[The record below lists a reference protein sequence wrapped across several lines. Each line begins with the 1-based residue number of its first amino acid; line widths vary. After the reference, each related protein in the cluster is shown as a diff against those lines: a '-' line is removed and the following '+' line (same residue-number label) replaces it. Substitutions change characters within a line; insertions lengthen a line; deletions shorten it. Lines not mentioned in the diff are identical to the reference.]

1 MREVKENPMES
12 RLVKI
17 SSAKA
22 ALAAV
27 VALSIAACTTI
38 NPYTQETQTSKVAK
52 GAGIGA
58 AAGAVVG
65 LLTKGDKLENAL
77 IGAGVGALAG
87 GGVGY
92 YMDVQEKKLR
102 DRMAGTG
109 VTVTRNGD
117 NITLNMPSSITFALN
132 SADLNAQFYS
142 ALDGVSMV
150 LKEYDKT
157 VIEVAGHTDSSGSD
171 QYNQALSER
180 RAQAVAGYLGSHGV
194 KQQRL
199 ITVGAGEGHPVASN
213 DNETGRAQNRRVE
226 LTIVPITKG

>member
-1 MREVKENPMES
+1 M
-12 RLVKI
+12 KI
-17 SSAKA
+17 RIMKTSVV
-22 ALAAV
+22 AAV
-27 VALSIAACTTI
+27 VLALGACTTV
-38 NPYTQETQTSKVAK
+38 NPYTQETKTSNVVK

-77 IGAGVGALAG
+77 IGAGVGAVAG

-102 DRMAGTG
+102 DKMAGTG

-132 SADLNAQFYS
+132 SSDLNSQFYS
-142 ALDGVSMV
+142 ALEGVTMV

-171 QYNQALSER
+171 QYNQSLSER
-180 RAQAVAGYLGSHGV
+180 RAQSVASYLGSHGV
-194 KQQRL
+194 KEQRL
-199 ITVGAGEGHPVASN
+199 LTVGAGESRPVASN
-213 DNETGRAQNRRVE
+213 DSEAGRATNRRVE
-226 LTIVPITKG
+226 LTIVPVTKG

>member
-1 MREVKENPMES
+1 MVNRF
-12 RLVKI
+12 
-17 SSAKA
+17 AKVA
-22 ALAAV
+22 VTAAV
-27 VALSIAACTTI
+27 LIGIAACSTV
-38 NPYTQETQTSKVAK
+38 NPYTREQQTSKAAK

-65 LLTKGDKLENAL
+65 LLTKGDKLQNAL

-92 YMDVQEKKLR
+92 YMDVQEAKLR
-102 DRMAGTG
+102 QRLEGTG
-109 VTVTRNGD
+109 VSVTRMGD
-117 NITLNMPSSITFALN
+117 NITLNMPSNITFALN
-132 SADLNAQFYS
+132 SSDLNAQFFN

-180 RAQAVAGYLGSHGV
+180 RAQAVAGYLSSHGV
-194 KQQRL
+194 KTQRL
-199 ITVGAGEGHPVASN
+199 ITIGAGEGHPVASN
-213 DNETGRAQNRRVE
+213 DTETGRAQNRRVE
-226 LTIVPITKG
+226 MTIVPVTKQG

>member
-1 MREVKENPMES
+1 MVDRFFQRRFSQP
-12 RLVKI
+12 RH
-17 SSAKA
+17 AK
-22 ALAAV
+22 LAGVGIV
-27 VALSIAACTTI
+27 VACLVAGCTTI
-38 NPYTQETQTSKVAK
+38 NPYTRESQTSSAVK

-92 YMDVQEKKLR
+92 YMDVQEAKLR
-102 DRMAGTG
+102 QRLEGTG
-109 VTVTRNGD
+109 VSVTRVGD

-132 SADLNAQFYS
+132 SADLNAQFYN

-150 LKEYDKT
+150 LKEYNKT

-171 QYNQALSER
+171 QYNQQLSQR
-180 RAQAVAGYLGSHGV
+180 RAAAVATYLGSHGV
-194 KQQRL
+194 DNQRL
-199 ITVGAGEGHPVASN
+199 ITVGAGEAHPIASN
-213 DNETGRAQNRRVE
+213 DSETGRAQNRRVE
-226 LTIVPITKG
+226 MTIVPITKG